1 MIIILM
7 IKLYDDDDDD
17 DDDYDHVIMTYQS
30 EKMINIGLRYTHVGM

>member
-7 IKLYDDDDDD
+7 IKLYDDDD